1 VRNHT
6 HWLKAY
12 MNFTRASESP
22 DAFHFWTGVGTIAGA
37 LRRRVWLD
45 MRHFQWTPNF
55 YIILVGPPGIA
66 TKSTTVRIGTSLLE
80 QVDGIHFGPQSM
92 TWQSLTQT
100 LEQSVEYVKYYDFA
114 GVEQLQ
120 AMSPVT
126 CSIPELGTF
135 LKMDDTAL
143 VDVLIAM
150 WDGQIENWGHRT
162 KTSGNIEI
170 KNPWLNILACT
181 TPSWLEQNFPTAMIG
196 GGLTSR
202 IMFIYGDKK
211 RHLVAYP
218 DTQILAQDYATQ
230 KDALVQDL
238 KRIALLS
245 GNYMLTPDAR
255 RWGEDWYERLW
266 RTRPA
271 DMANDRY
278 SGYLSRKQT
287 HIHKLAIVLAA
298 SQRDQLLI
306 EEADLIEADAL
317 LTIIEPHMIKVF
329 ESVGVVDESKHIAN
343 ILAHV
348 KAYKWIE
355 GNDLFNFLRNN
366 MTERDFKNAL
376 RIAVAQG
383 LIEVESRL
391 GKRGLTIPMVRG
403 PAAPSASSSDSQ
415 GTTYPRRA

>member
-1 VRNHT
+1 
-6 HWLKAY
+6 
-12 MNFTRASESP
+12 
-22 DAFHFWTGVGTIAGA
+22 
-37 LRRRVWLD
+37 
-45 MRHFQWTPNF
+45 
-55 YIILVGPPGIA
+55 
-66 TKSTTVRIGTSLLE
+66 
-80 QVDGIHFGPQSM
+80 M

-100 LEQSVEYVKYYDFA
+100 LEQSVEYVKYFDHT
-114 GVEQLQ
+114 GTEQLQ

-181 TPSWLEQNFPTAMIG
+181 TPSWLEQNFPTSMIG

-218 DTQILAQDYATQ
+218 DTQILAHDYATQ
-230 KDALVQDL
+230 KAALVEDL

-245 GNYMLTPDAR
+245 GNYILTRSAR
-255 RWGEDWYERLW
+255 KWGEDWYERLW

-298 SQRDQLLI
+298 AQRDQLLI

-383 LIEVESRL
+383 LIEVEARL
-391 GKRGLTIPMVRG
+391 GKRGLTVAKAPV
-403 PAAPSASSSDSQ
+403 PAAPSASSAAIPD
-415 GTTYPRRA
+415 TTYPRRA